1 MINLKKIKISVSS
14 LPKNGWWNNGIVAYH
29 DNDMMSNGAIPNQ
42 ELLKKEHKNLIEILQ
57 KHSLETIII
66 PFKSELETNKKYDFV
81 FMRDHFLCNANK
93 DIVICNMKLSERM
106 NEGEYVISTL
116 KDLQYKV
123 SFLDDNCIAEGGEFF
138 FLPKEN
144 ILLAGQCRNNL
155 RGAEQMAEKL
165 KVSNLHI
172 INSSGYHLDTSISPI
187 FNDEYDCIGLIC
199 AREVFSDN
207 EINNLRSI
215 CRSNQ
220 WELIEIEHQDIDS
233 SLSFRTAMNGLT
245 LPGLF
250 IGSKNFNQK
259 QISDFALSN
268 NIIFDSA
275 SVSQFNLS
283 GGSVHCLTNEL
294 F

>member
-1 MINLKKIKISVSS
+1 MNNLKKITISVSS

-42 ELLKKEHKNLIEILQ
+42 ELLKKEHENLIGILQ

-187 FNDEYDCIGLIC
+187 FNDEYYCIGLIC

-207 EINNLRSI
+207 EINDLRSI
-215 CRSNQ
+215 CKSNQ

-233 SLSFRTAMNGLT
+233 SLSFRTEMNGLT

-250 IGSKNFNQK
+250 IGSKNLNQK

-268 NIIFDSA
+268 NIIFDST

>member
-1 MINLKKIKISVSS
+1 MNNLKKIKISVSS

-42 ELLKKEHKNLIEILQ
+42 ELLKKEHQNLIGILQ

-81 FMRDHFLCNANK
+81 FMRDHYLCNANK
-93 DIVICNMKLSERM
+93 DVVICNMKLSERM

-207 EINNLRSI
+207 EINDLRSI

-233 SLSFRTAMNGLT
+233 SLNFRTAMNGLT

-250 IGSKNFNQK
+250 IGSKNLNQK

-268 NIIFDSA
+268 NVIFDST

>member
-1 MINLKKIKISVSS
+1 MNNLKKITISVSS
-14 LPKNGWWNNGIVAYH
+14 LPKNGWWSNGIVAYH

-42 ELLKKEHKNLIEILQ
+42 ELLKKEHENLIGILQ

-172 INSSGYHLDTSISPI
+172 INSSGYHLDTSISTI

>member
-1 MINLKKIKISVSS
+1 MKNLKKITISVSS

-29 DNDMMSNGAIPNQ
+29 DNDMMINGAIPNQ
-42 ELLKKEHKNLIEILQ
+42 ELLKKEHENLIGILQ

-116 KDLQYKV
+116 NDLEYKV

-187 FNDEYDCIGLIC
+187 FNNEYDCIGLIC
-199 AREVFSDN
+199 AREVFSDK
-207 EINNLRSI
+207 EINDLRNI
-215 CRSNQ
+215 CKSNQ
-220 WELIEIEHQDIDS
+220 WELIEIEHQDINS

-250 IGSKNFNQK
+250 IGSKNLNQK
-259 QISDFALSN
+259 QISDFAVSN
-268 NIIFDSA
+268 NIIFDFA
-275 SVSQFNLS
+275 NVSQFNLS

>member
-1 MINLKKIKISVSS
+1 MNDLKKITIAVSS

-42 ELLKKEHKNLIEILQ
+42 ELLKKEHKHLIKILH
-57 KHSLETIII
+57 KNSLNTMII
-66 PFKSELETNKKYDFV
+66 PFKPELEVNKKYDFV

-116 KDLQYKV
+116 KDLQYNV

-144 ILLAGQCRNNL
+144 VLLAGQCRNNL

-172 INSSGYHLDTSISPI
+172 INSGGYHLDTSISPI
-187 FNDEYDCIGLIC
+187 FNNEYDCIGLIC
-199 AREVFSDN
+199 AREVFSND

-250 IGSKNFNQK
+250 IGGKNLNQK
-259 QISDFALSN
+259 KISDFALSN
-268 NIIFDSA
+268 NVIFDST

>member
-1 MINLKKIKISVSS
+1 MNNLKKITISVSS

-42 ELLKKEHKNLIEILQ
+42 ELLKNEHENLIGILQ

-81 FMRDHFLCNANK
+81 FMRDHFLCNTNK
-93 DIVICNMKLSERM
+93 DIVMCNMKLSERM
-106 NEGEYVISTL
+106 NEGEFVISNL
-116 KDLQYKV
+116 KNLQYNV
-123 SFLDDNCIAEGGEFF
+123 SFLDDDCIAEGGEFF

-144 ILLAGQCRNNL
+144 ILLAGQNRNNL

-165 KVSNLHI
+165 KVSRLHI
-172 INSSGYHLDTSISPI
+172 IKSSGYHLDTSITPI
-187 FNDEYDCIGLIC
+187 FNNKYECIGIIC
-199 AREVFSDN
+199 AREVFRNN
-207 EINNLRSI
+207 EINDLRSI
-215 CRSNQ
+215 CISNQ
-220 WELIEIEHQDIDS
+220 WELIEIENQDINA

-250 IGSKNFNQK
+250 IGSKNLNQK

-268 NIIFDSA
+268 NIIFDYA
-275 SVSQFNLS
+275 NVSQFNLS

>member
-1 MINLKKIKISVSS
+1 MSDLKKITIAVSS

-42 ELLKKEHKNLIEILQ
+42 DLLNEEHENLVKTLD
-57 KHSLETIII
+57 KYSLETIII
-66 PFKSELETNKKYDFV
+66 PFKSELEESKKYDFV
-81 FMRDHFLCNANK
+81 FMRDHFLCNTNK
-93 DIVICNMKLSERM
+93 DIVMCNMKLSERM

-116 KDLQYKV
+116 NDLQYKV
-123 SFLDDNCIAEGGEFF
+123 SFLDEDCIAEGGEFF
-138 FLPKEN
+138 YLPNEN

-165 KVSNLHI
+165 NVSNLHI

-187 FNDEYDCIGLIC
+187 FNNEYDCIGLIC
-199 AREVFSDN
+199 AREVFSNN
-207 EINNLRSI
+207 EINDLRSI
-215 CRSNQ
+215 CKSNQ
-220 WELIEIEHQDIDS
+220 WELIEIEHQDINS

-250 IGSKNFNQK
+250 IGSKKLNQK

-268 NIIFDSA
+268 NIIFDSTN
-275 SVSQFNLS
+275 VSQFNLS

>member
-1 MINLKKIKISVSS
+1 MNDLKKIKISISS
-14 LPKNGWWNNGIVAYH
+14 LPQKGWWNNGIVAYH

-42 ELLKKEHKNLIEILQ
+42 DLLKKEHDNLTAILQ
-57 KHSLETIII
+57 KYSLDTVII
-66 PFKSELETNKKYDFV
+66 PFGKEIEINKKYDFV
-81 FMRDHFLCNANK
+81 FMRDHFLCNTNK
-93 DIVICNMKLSERM
+93 DIVMCNMKLSERM
-106 NEGEYVISTL
+106 NEGKYVISTL
-116 KDLQYKV
+116 NDLEYKV
-123 SFLDDNCIAEGGEFF
+123 SFLDENCIAEGGEFF

-144 ILLAGQCRNNL
+144 ILLAGQGRNNL
-155 RGAEQMAEKL
+155 SGAEQMAEML
-165 KVSNLHI
+165 KVSSLHI

-199 AREVFSDN
+199 AREVFSDK
-207 EINNLRSI
+207 EINDLRSI

-250 IGSKNFNQK
+250 IGSKNLNQK

-268 NIIFDSA
+268 NIIFDYA
-275 SVSQFNLS
+275 NVSQFNLS

>member
-1 MINLKKIKISVSS
+1 MNNLKKITISVSS

-42 ELLKKEHKNLIEILQ
+42 ELLKKEHENLIGILH

-81 FMRDHFLCNANK
+81 FMRDHFLCNTNK
-93 DIVICNMKLSERM
+93 DIVMCNMKLSERM
-106 NEGEYVISTL
+106 NEGEFVISNL
-116 KDLQYKV
+116 KNLQYNV
-123 SFLDDNCIAEGGEFF
+123 SFLDDDCIAEGGEFF

-144 ILLAGQCRNNL
+144 ILLAGQNRNNL

-165 KVSNLHI
+165 KVSRLHI
-172 INSSGYHLDTSISPI
+172 IKSSGYHLDTSITPI
-187 FNDEYDCIGLIC
+187 FNNKYECIGIIC
-199 AREVFSDN
+199 AREVFRNN
-207 EINNLRSI
+207 EINELRSI
-215 CRSNQ
+215 CISNQ
-220 WELIEIEHQDIDS
+220 WELIEIEHQNINS

-250 IGSKNFNQK
+250 ISSKKLNQK
-259 QISDFALSN
+259 PISDFALSN
-268 NIIFDSA
+268 GIAFDSTE
-275 SVSQFNLS
+275 VSQFNLS

>member
-1 MINLKKIKISVSS
+1 MNELKKIKIAISS
-14 LPKNGWWNNGIVAYH
+14 LPNNGWWNNGIVAYH

-42 ELLKKEHKNLIEILQ
+42 KLLKKEHDNLIEILK

-81 FMRDHFLCNANK
+81 FMRDHFLCNKNK
-93 DIVICNMKLSERM
+93 DIVMCNMKLSERM

-116 KDLQYKV
+116 NDLQYKV
-123 SFLDDNCIAEGGEFF
+123 SFLDENCIAEGGEFF

-155 RGAEQMAEKL
+155 TGAEQMAEKL
-165 KVSNLHI
+165 NISNLHI
-172 INSSGYHLDTSISPI
+172 INSNGYHLDTSISPI
-187 FNDEYDCIGLIC
+187 FNNEYDCIGIIC
-199 AREVFSDN
+199 AREVFSDH
-207 EINNLRSI
+207 EINDLRYI
-215 CRSNQ
+215 CKSNQ
-220 WELIEIEHQDIDS
+220 WELIEIEHQDINS

-250 IGSKNFNQK
+250 ISSKNLNQK

-268 NIIFDSA
+268 NVIFDST

>member
-1 MINLKKIKISVSS
+1 MRDLKKIKIAVSS

-42 ELLKKEHKNLIEILQ
+42 NLLKKEYEDLIGVLHM
-57 KHSLETIII
+57 HSLETIII
-66 PFKSELETNKKYDFV
+66 PFKSELETSKKYDFV
-81 FMRDHFLCNANK
+81 FMRDHFLCNTNN
-93 DIVICNMKLSERM
+93 DIVMCNMKLSERM

-116 KDLQYKV
+116 NDLKYRV
-123 SFLDDNCIAEGGEFF
+123 SFLDESCIAEGGEFF
-138 FLPKEN
+138 YLPKEN

-165 KVSNLHI
+165 NVSNLHI

-187 FNDEYDCIGLIC
+187 FNNEYDCIGLIC
-199 AREVFSDN
+199 AREVFSNN
-207 EINNLRSI
+207 EINDLRGI
-215 CRSNQ
+215 CEFNQ
-220 WELIEIEHQDIDS
+220 WELIEIEHQDINS
-233 SLSFRTAMNGLT
+233 SLSFRTAINGLT

-250 IGSKNFNQK
+250 IGSKKLNQK

-268 NIIFDSA
+268 NIVFDST

>member
-1 MINLKKIKISVSS
+1 MNNLKKITISVSS
-14 LPKNGWWNNGIVAYH
+14 LPKNGWWSNGIVAYH

-42 ELLKKEHKNLIEILQ
+42 ELLKKEHENLIGVLQ

-220 WELIEIEHQDIDS
+220 WELIEIEHQNINS

-250 IGSKNFNQK
+250 ISSKKLNQK
-259 QISDFALSN
+259 PISDFALSN
-268 NIIFDSA
+268 GIACDSTE
-275 SVSQFNLS
+275 VSQFNLS

>member
-1 MINLKKIKISVSS
+1 
-14 LPKNGWWNNGIVAYH
+14 
-29 DNDMMSNGAIPNQ
+29 
-42 ELLKKEHKNLIEILQ
+42 
-57 KHSLETIII
+57 
-66 PFKSELETNKKYDFV
+66 
-81 FMRDHFLCNANK
+81 
-93 DIVICNMKLSERM
+93 
-106 NEGEYVISTL
+106 
-116 KDLQYKV
+116 
-123 SFLDDNCIAEGGEFF
+123 
-138 FLPKEN
+138 
-144 ILLAGQCRNNL
+144 
-155 RGAEQMAEKL
+155 MAEKL

-250 IGSKNFNQK
+250 IGNKNFNQK

>member
-1 MINLKKIKISVSS
+1 MNNLKKITISVSS
-14 LPKNGWWNNGIVAYH
+14 LPKNGWWSNGIVAYH

-42 ELLKKEHKNLIEILQ
+42 ELLKKEHQNLIGILQ

-155 RGAEQMAEKL
+155 KGAEQMAEKL

-207 EINNLRSI
+207 EINDLRSI

-220 WELIEIEHQDIDS
+220 WE
-233 SLSFRTAMNGLT
+233 
-245 LPGLF
+245 
-250 IGSKNFNQK
+250 
-259 QISDFALSN
+259 
-268 NIIFDSA
+268 
-275 SVSQFNLS
+275 
-283 GGSVHCLTNEL
+283 
-294 F
+294 

>member
-1 MINLKKIKISVSS
+1 MNDLKKIKISISS
-14 LPKNGWWNNGIVAYH
+14 LPQNGWWNNGIVAYH

-42 ELLKKEHKNLIEILQ
+42 DLLKKEHDNLTAVLQ
-57 KHSLETIII
+57 KYSLDTIII
-66 PFKSELETNKKYDFV
+66 PFGKEIEINKKYDFV
-81 FMRDHFLCNANK
+81 FMRDHFLCNTNK
-93 DIVICNMKLSERM
+93 EIVMCNMKLSERM
-106 NEGEYVISTL
+106 NEGKYVISTL
-116 KDLQYKV
+116 NDLQYNV
-123 SFLDDNCIAEGGEFF
+123 SFLDENCIAEGGEFF

-144 ILLAGQCRNNL
+144 ILLAGQGRNNL
-155 RGAEQMAEKL
+155 MGAEQMAEKL
-165 KVSNLHI
+165 KISNLHI
-172 INSSGYHLDTSISPI
+172 IHSSGYHLDTSISPI
-187 FNDEYDCIGLIC
+187 FNNEYDCIGLIC
-199 AREVFSDN
+199 AKEVFSDN

-220 WELIEIEHQDIDS
+220 WELIEIENQDINA

-250 IGSKNFNQK
+250 IGSKNLNQK

-268 NIIFDSA
+268 NIIFDYA
-275 SVSQFNLS
+275 NVSQFNLS

>member
-1 MINLKKIKISVSS
+1 MNNLKKIKISISS
-14 LPKNGWWNNGIVAYH
+14 LPQNGWWNNGIVAYH

-42 ELLKKEHKNLIEILQ
+42 DLVKIEHNNLTAVLQ
-57 KHSLETIII
+57 KYSLDTIII
-66 PFKSELETNKKYDFV
+66 PFEKEIEINKKYDFV
-81 FMRDHFLCNANK
+81 FMRDHFLCNTNK
-93 DIVICNMKLSERM
+93 DIVMCNMKLSERM
-106 NEGEYVISTL
+106 NEGKYVIPTL
-116 KDLQYKV
+116 NDLQYKI

-144 ILLAGQCRNNL
+144 VLLAGQGRNNL

-165 KVSNLHI
+165 KISNLHI
-172 INSSGYHLDTSISPI
+172 IHSSGYHLDTSISPI
-187 FNDEYDCIGLIC
+187 FNNEYDCIGLIC
-199 AREVFSDN
+199 AKEVFSGN
-207 EINNLRSI
+207 EIHDLRSI

-220 WELIEIEHQDIDS
+220 WELIEIEHQNVNA

-250 IGSKNFNQK
+250 IGSKNLNQK

-268 NIIFDSA
+268 NIIFDYA
-275 SVSQFNLS
+275 NVSQFNLS

>member
-1 MINLKKIKISVSS
+1 MNNLKKITISVSS

-42 ELLKKEHKNLIEILQ
+42 ELLKKEHENLIGILQ

-250 IGSKNFNQK
+250 IGNKNFNQK

>member
-1 MINLKKIKISVSS
+1 MNNLKKIKISVSS

-42 ELLKKEHKNLIEILQ
+42 ELLKKEHQNLIGILQ

>member
-1 MINLKKIKISVSS
+1 MNNLKKITISVSS

-42 ELLKKEHKNLIEILQ
+42 ELLKKEHENLIGILQ

-250 IGSKNFNQK
+250 IGSKNLNQK
-259 QISDFALSN
+259 QISDFAVSN
-268 NIIFDSA
+268 NIIFDFA
-275 SVSQFNLS
+275 NVSQFNLS

>member
-1 MINLKKIKISVSS
+1 MNDLKKIKISISS
-14 LPKNGWWNNGIVAYH
+14 LPQNGWWNNGIVAYH

-42 ELLKKEHKNLIEILQ
+42 DLLKKEHDNLTAVLQ
-57 KHSLETIII
+57 KYSLDTIII
-66 PFKSELETNKKYDFV
+66 PFEKEIEINKKYDFV
-81 FMRDHFLCNANK
+81 FMRDHFLCNTNK
-93 DIVICNMKLSERM
+93 DIVMCNMKLSERM
-106 NEGEYVISTL
+106 NEGKYVISTL
-116 KDLQYKV
+116 NDLQYKV
-123 SFLDDNCIAEGGEFF
+123 SFLGENCIAEGGEFF

-144 ILLAGQCRNNL
+144 ILLAGQGRNNL
-155 RGAEQMAEKL
+155 MGAEQMAEKL
-165 KVSNLHI
+165 KISNLHI
-172 INSSGYHLDTSISPI
+172 IHSSGYHLDTSISPI
-187 FNDEYDCIGLIC
+187 FNNEYDCIGLIC
-199 AREVFSDN
+199 AKEVFSDN

-220 WELIEIEHQDIDS
+220 WELIEIENQDINA

-250 IGSKNFNQK
+250 IGSKNLNQK

-268 NIIFDSA
+268 NIIFDYA
-275 SVSQFNLS
+275 NVSQFNLS

>member
-1 MINLKKIKISVSS
+1 MNNLKKITISVSS
-14 LPKNGWWNNGIVAYH
+14 LPKNGWWSNGIVAYH

-57 KHSLETIII
+57 KHYLETIII

-106 NEGEYVISTL
+106 NEGEFVISTL

-250 IGSKNFNQK
+250 IGSKNLNQK

-268 NIIFDSA
+268 NVIFDST